1 MVIILQFSTILIAHA
16 DHTTHNDALLVCA
29 AEAMNK
35 LAERLEGSFNIEAV
49 VEPMDIKISEAI
61 MNFQENSDTISE
73 KVLSHQFSAALI
85 YLNLK
90 LVNVI

>member
-1 MVIILQFSTILIAHA
+1 MVIILKFSTILMT
-16 DHTTHNDALLVCA
+16 DHTIHNDALLICA
-29 AEAMNK
+29 AEALNK

-61 MNFQENSDTISE
+61 MNFQENSDTISD
-73 KVLSHQFSAALI
+73 KVFETSVFSCANLLSV
-85 YLNLK
+85 K